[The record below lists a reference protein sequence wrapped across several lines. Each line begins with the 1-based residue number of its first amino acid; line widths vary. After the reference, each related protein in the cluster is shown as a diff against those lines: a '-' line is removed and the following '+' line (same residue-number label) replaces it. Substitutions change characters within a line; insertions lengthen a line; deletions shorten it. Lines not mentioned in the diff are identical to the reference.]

1 MDETNKHGQS
11 IGRKGA
17 ESRRRL
23 LDATRALIAAE
34 PAHKLTAS
42 AIARTAGLASQTF
55 YLYFK
60 DIDEALLALSQEAG
74 SDMAD
79 VHDSLSGDWKSATP
93 VAHAKRFIDAF
104 TAYWDR
110 HRAILTVRNYLSDSG
125 HPNFLKVRQDTAM
138 PLIRA
143 IADRILAA
151 HPDDVDSKSAL
162 ARSVIIYSAIERMA
176 ARPAT
181 LRHDPVIVDVDDLLQ
196 AEVDILALL
205 FTPNGEGLDTG
216 SLLAPRRRQ
225 V

>member
-23 LDATRALIAAE
+23 LDATRELIAVE

-42 AIARTAGLASQTF
+42 AIARAAKLASQTF

-60 DIDEALLALSQEAG
+60 DIDEALLALSHEAG
-74 SDMAD
+74 SDMDD
-79 VHDSLSGDWKSATP
+79 VHNSLSGDWKSAAP
-93 VAHAKRFIDAF
+93 ADHAKRFVDAF
-104 TAYWDR
+104 SAYWDR

-125 HPNFLKVRQDTAM
+125 HPAFLTVRQDAAI

-151 HPDDVDSKSAL
+151 HPDDVDAKSAF

-181 LRHDPVIVDVDDLLQ
+181 MRHNPSIVDADDLKQ

-205 FTPNGEGLDTG
+205 FTPSGEGLG
-216 SLLAPRRRQ
+216 AESLLAPRRRQ
-225 V
+225 A

>member
-23 LDATRALIAAE
+23 LDATRDLIAVE

-42 AIARTAGLASQTF
+42 AIARAAGLASQTF

-60 DIDEALLALSQEAG
+60 DIDEALLALSLEAG

-79 VHDSLSGDWKSATP
+79 VHDSLAADWRSAAP

-125 HPNFLKVRQDTAM
+125 HPDFLTVRQETAM

-151 HPDDVDSKSAL
+151 HPDDVDPKSAV

-181 LRHDPVIVDVDDLLQ
+181 LRHNPGIVDPGDLIQ

-205 FTPNGEGLDTG
+205 FTPSGEGFDTG
-216 SLLAPRRRQ
+216 SLLAPRRRNA
-225 V
+225 

>member
-1 MDETNKHGQS
+1 MTKTNKHGQS

-23 LDATRALIAAE
+23 MEATRELIADE
-34 PAHKLTAS
+34 PAHKITAS

-60 DIDEALLALSQEAG
+60 DIDEILLALSHEA
-74 SDMAD
+74 SADMGD
-79 VHDSLSGDWKSATP
+79 VQDALGIAWQAASPAEQ
-93 VAHAKRFIDAF
+93 AKHFIDAF

-125 HPNFLKVRQDTAM
+125 HPAFLTVRQDAAM
-138 PLIRA
+138 PLVNA
-143 IADRILAA
+143 IADRMMAA
-151 HPDDVDSKSAL
+151 HPDHDLDSKSAL

-181 LRHDPVIVDVDDLLQ
+181 LRHNPMILSMADLEQ
-196 AEVDILALL
+196 AEADILTLL
-205 FTPNGEGLDTG
+205 FTPPSVSVRDGR
-216 SLLAPRRRQ
+216 LLSACKQ
-225 V
+225 A